1 MEGFEP
7 NYRGSASLFLSGQIV
22 NILLVATGS
31 RLHLLNSANVKKKK
45 TAMDGAETKGRGWM
59 PINFT

>member
-7 NYRGSASLFLSGQIV
+7 NYRGSASLFLTGQIV

-31 RLHLLNSANVKKKK
+31 RLHLLNSANVKK
-45 TAMDGAETKGRGWM
+45 TAMDDAETKGRGWM
-59 PINFT
+59 PMNFT